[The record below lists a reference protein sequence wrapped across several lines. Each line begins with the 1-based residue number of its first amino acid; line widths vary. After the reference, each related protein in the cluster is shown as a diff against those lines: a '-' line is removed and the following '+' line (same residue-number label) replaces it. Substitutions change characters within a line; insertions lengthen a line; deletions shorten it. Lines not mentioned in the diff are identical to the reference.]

1 MEQPAVLL
9 FFEFVGKIKHSLQ
22 LVQRIDCNPTLVTK
36 VLKTSIS
43 ATAKTNYMHFSLTL
57 VTTLTTL
64 VTKHHVLPLFS
75 PIVVTK
81 QKMHL
86 PKAFRQVHPYNENRI
101 NRHATNPILKRNIST
116 LTLFFRLQQ

>member
-43 ATAKTNYMHFSLTL
+43 AMVKT
-57 VTTLTTL
+57 
-64 VTKHHVLPLFS
+64 TK
-75 PIVVTK
+75 
-81 QKMHL
+81 
-86 PKAFRQVHPYNENRI
+86 
-101 NRHATNPILKRNIST
+101 ST
-116 LTLFFRLQQ
+116 LLSLL